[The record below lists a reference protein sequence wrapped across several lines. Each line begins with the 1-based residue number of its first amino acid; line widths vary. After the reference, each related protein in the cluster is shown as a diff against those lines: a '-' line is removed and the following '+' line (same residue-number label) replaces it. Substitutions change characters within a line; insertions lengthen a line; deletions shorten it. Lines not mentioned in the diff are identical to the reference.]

1 MKKYLKKIMA
11 AAAAFA
17 VTASVVTGV
26 PLKNE
31 KMAHAAASSYRF
43 DFGNSG
49 VEWGYTGV
57 SAGTGYD
64 YSRGYGFSQ
73 TWNVQDSSA
82 SGQGVLK
89 DAVVFKS
96 LDKGNT
102 FNADLEK
109 GLYKITVHLG
119 NTSRASVVAED
130 VLQLINLTGDGAE
143 DSFIIPVTDGQLN
156 LRVTEGKENTVFSLS
171 ALEID
176 KISDSTDT
184 PQTVWLCGDST
195 VCNYY
200 PKSTAQRVGWGQVFD
215 QYISSDLMVRNL
227 AASGQYAAGFVNSG
241 QFDTVLKYGKPGDY
255 YIISIGINDTNSKN
269 STESEYYQMVT
280 YMTQKAKEKGMTV
293 VLVKQQGRA
302 DDISRSQK
310 LTGRWF
316 GSTLDKIGSEQNVQV
331 LDLFNLAQNYF
342 FSIGQDRTYALYDS
356 GDTLHFNRD
365 GAKVLAKLVSENIK
379 FTPYGQTPETTVTTV
394 TTAVQTSQ
402 TTTQTEVKTEKVPV
416 TVVKGIY
423 GDANDDGE
431 ADLTDLTLLSV
442 RLMKGKAFSDPVV
455 EKRMD
460 FDSDG
465 VVSIADLA
473 MLKQYICKDTV
484 RKIGTEY
491 TETEYQEVE
500 ATPVYNFKNKY
511 YALEGE
517 IYQGM
522 LETTNSGFESE
533 SYVNLDNVYGSSLTW
548 NNIEIPED
556 GNYMVTFR
564 VANQSSS
571 DREMKLIVNG
581 DTENYWIQPFTST
594 GAWTTWED
602 RGIVLPFK
610 KGTNTLKAISNMSE
624 GGPNIDY
631 IRLEKTDEPY
641 ALIYSQDQY
650 QQNPVSSNPV
660 LYIASDSTAQS
671 YNESYKPQQ
680 GWGYYLQNY
689 FNSNVTV
696 SNYSMAGRSSK
707 KFYDEG
713 RLDRILG
720 TIKQGDYLLV
730 SFAINDAGYTNA
742 ERYAPV
748 CGNAQYPSEGSYE
761 YYINKYVESALE
773 KGATPILMS
782 PTLGLKAYSN
792 GRFNASYTE
801 YTDALK
807 KISSKYQ
814 VPFIDLNGL
823 MVDHYNSIG
832 YDRAKYYHLAGVV
845 NGSTDMTHFSE
856 QGADKVAEIVAGAVK
871 NLGIPLSGSVK

>member
-1 MKKYLKKIMA
+1 MNNYFKKIFA

-17 VTASVVTGV
+17 LTASVITDV
-26 PLKNE
+26 PVKKE
-31 KMAHAAASSYRF
+31 RSAHAAASSYRF
-43 DFGNSG
+43 DFGNGG

-57 SAGTGYD
+57 SASTGYD
-64 YSRGYGFSQ
+64 YSRGYGFAQ
-73 TWNVQDSSA
+73 TWNMQDSSA
-82 SGQGVLK
+82 SGQGVLS
-89 DAVVFKS
+89 DSVVFKS

-119 NTSRASVVAED
+119 NTTRASVVAED
-130 VLQLINLTGDGAE
+130 VLQLINLTGNGAE

-184 PQTVWLCGDST
+184 PKTVWICGDST

-200 PKSTAQRVGWGQVFD
+200 PKDTAQRVGWGQVFD
-215 QYISSDLMVRNL
+215 QYISSDLMIRNL

-241 QFDTVLKYGKPGDY
+241 QFDTVLKYGKPGDF

-269 STESEYYQMVT
+269 STESEYYQTVT
-280 YMTQKAKEKGMTV
+280 DMTKKAKEKGMTV

-316 GSTLDKIGSEQNVQV
+316 GSTLDKIGAEQNVQV
-331 LDLFNLAQNYF
+331 LDLFNLAQDYF
-342 FSIGQDRTYALYDS
+342 FSIGQDRTYDLYDS

-365 GAKVLAKLVSENIK
+365 GAKVLARLVSENID
-379 FTPYGQTPETTVTTV
+379 FTSGGNSQETVVTTV
-394 TTAVQTSQ
+394 TTPAQTVQ
-402 TTTQTEVKTEKVPV
+402 TTTQTEIKTEKVPV
-416 TVVKGIY
+416 TVGKGIY

-442 RLMKGKAFSDPVV
+442 RLMKREPFSDPVV

-460 FDSDG
+460 FDEDG
-465 VVSIADLA
+465 DVSIADLA
-473 MLKQYICKDTV
+473 MLKQYVCKDSV

-491 TETEYQEVE
+491 TETEYEEV
-500 ATPVYNFKNKY
+500 PVYSFKSKY

-522 LETTNSGFESE
+522 TETTNSGFEGE
-533 SYVNLDNVYGSSLTW
+533 AYVNLDNVQGSSLTW
-548 NNIEIPED
+548 NNIEIPEE

-564 VANQSSS
+564 IANQSESN
-571 DREMKLIVNG
+571 REMKLVVNG
-581 DTENYWIQPFTST
+581 DTENFWVQPFNST

-610 KGTNTLKAISNMSE
+610 KGTNTLSAISNMSE

-641 ALIYSQDQY
+641 ALVYSQDQY
-650 QQNPVSSNPV
+650 QQTPVSANPV

-671 YNESYKPQQ
+671 YNDSYKPQQ
-680 GWGYYLQNY
+680 GWGYYLSNY

-696 SNYSMAGRSSK
+696 ANNSIAGRSSK

-720 TIKQGDYLLV
+720 TIKEGDYLLV

-748 CGNAQYPSEGSYE
+748 CGNAQYPTDGSYE
-761 YYINKYVESALE
+761 FYINKYVESTLE

-807 KISSKYQ
+807 QISSKYQ

-832 YDRAKYYHLAGVV
+832 YDNAKLYHLAGVV

-856 QGADKVAEIVAGAVK
+856 AGADKVAGLVAGAIK
-871 NLGIPLSGSVK
+871 NLGISLSNDVK